1 MGWEDRPYYRD
12 RPSGGNPLAW
22 LWSGSVHLF
31 TIFGIRVRAHASLIV
46 LIALVLLFGLGPGSG
61 VAERVQSMSILFFVV
76 LLHEFGHCFA
86 ARWTG
91 GQADEILLTPLGGL
105 AMAMARRR
113 PWPTGVT
120 VAAGPLVNV
129 LICLLCGLG
138 LYLTIGL
145 WPLGPWQF
153 GRVFQDVRYQWADVV
168 PYLFWTYLISY
179 GLLLFNLLPV
189 FPLDGGQLL
198 QAILWKPLGYYRSM
212 LLTVNVG
219 LVGSILMAMVG
230 IASIAS
236 FYGMILLIIAINC
249 FLNCWQWRQLLRAE
263 GPWGFQEE
271 DSVDYSTSLYGGG
284 SGSSTSTRAK
294 RQSRLAKWSAERAR
308 KRAEAEAARDASEQ
322 VQIDR
327 ILAKVSAQGMHSLT
341 GAERRALQ
349 KATERQRQRD
359 LETSR
364 PRHG

>member
-22 LWSGSVHLF
+22 LWSGSVQLF

-46 LIALVLLFGLGPGSG
+46 VIVLVLLFGLGPGSG
-61 VAERVQSMSILFFVV
+61 VAERVQSMSILFLVI

-105 AMAMARRR
+105 AMTMARRR

-129 LICLLCGLG
+129 IICLICGLG
-138 LYLTIGL
+138 LYLTIGY

-153 GRVFQDVRYQWADVV
+153 VRAIRHVDFEWASVV
-168 PYLFWTYLISY
+168 PYLFLTYAISY

-212 LLTVNVG
+212 SITVNVG

-230 IASIAS
+230 IASIGSA
-236 FYGMILLIIAINC
+236 FGGFLLLIIAINC
-249 FLNCWQWRQLLRAE
+249 FMNCLQWRQLLRAE
-263 GPWGFQEE
+263 GPWAFQEE
-271 DSVDYSTSLYGGG
+271 DSIDYSASIYGG
-284 SGSSTSTRAK
+284 GSSTSTRAK
-294 RQSRLAKWSAERAR
+294 RPSRFARWQAARAKR
-308 KRAEAEAARDASEQ
+308 RAEADAAAEASEQ

-327 ILAKVSAQGMHSLT
+327 ILAKVSAHGMHSLT
-341 GAERRALQ
+341 SAEKRALQ
-349 KATERQRQRD
+349 KATERQRQRE
-359 LETSR
+359 LETGR
-364 PRHG
+364 ARRG